1 MFICCGG
8 TRYADP
14 ERERFM
20 GLISKFE
27 GKMEDTVEGA
37 AERMGGAS
45 LSPVQIAKKAEKQMR
60 REKMVG
66 AGKQFAPTLYTILI
80 SHDDDARMFGYY
92 PTLAG
97 ETETYLMAKAQ
108 EHGLVMDGQPLVRFI
123 ADEGL
128 KRGKFE
134 VIAEMV
140 AAPLVRQLRQE
151 EMERYGLA
159 APRNDGFGATPQHR
173 QPQPQP
179 QLAMQPQPQ
188 GAYPPPTQ
196 PVQDAMSAM
205 PYPEAMPLG
214 VDPAAPQAAAPL
226 AGAVPTGAPL
236 DPSFASPAPAAGA
249 IAGAG
254 AVDAG
259 LAAAMPALNDP
270 LASQVQAQVQPQA
283 AAPAQPQPQPQAQP
297 QVPAATDLEAA
308 ALPNG
313 YVDAAIASY
322 ADGTFGDPYVTST
335 PAQAQP
341 AQPQQLKAA
350 APAVTPQQ
358 ATAAAVQPFRQA
370 APVTQAELFDR
381 TNDQVFAL
389 TGAPMRIGR
398 ESARD
403 IVVPDINASRS
414 HAEIHQEPS
423 GTWIIADLGST
434 NGTFLNGRQI
444 KSAPLRPG
452 DTIVIGTT
460 ELVFRSA

>member
-1 MFICCGG
+1 
-8 TRYADP
+8 
-14 ERERFM
+14 M

-179 QLAMQPQPQ
+179 TMQPQPQ

-214 VDPAAPQAAAPL
+214 ADPAAAQAAAPL
-226 AGAVPTGAPL
+226 AGAVPAGTPL
-236 DPSFASPAPAAGA
+236 DPSFASSAPAAGA

-270 LASQVQAQVQPQA
+270 LTAQAQAQPQVQPQA
-283 AAPAQPQPQPQAQP
+283 AAPAQAQVQPQAQA
-297 QVPAATDLEAA
+297 QAATDLEAA
-308 ALPNG
+308 ALPSS
-313 YVDAAIASY
+313 YVDAAMPAY

-341 AQPQQLKAA
+341 LKAA
-350 APAVTPQQ
+350 APAVMPEQ
-358 ATAAAVQPFRQA
+358 AAAATVQPFRQA
-370 APVTQAELFDR
+370 APVVQAELFDR
-381 TNDQVFAL
+381 TNNQVFAL
-389 TGAPMRIGR
+389 SGAPMRIGR

-460 ELVFRSA
+460 ELIFRSA

>member
-1 MFICCGG
+1 
-8 TRYADP
+8 
-14 ERERFM
+14 M

-37 AERMGGAS
+37 AERMGGSS

-66 AGKQFAPTLYTILI
+66 AGKQFAPTLYTILL
-80 SHDDDARMFGYY
+80 SRDDDARMFGYY

-123 ADEGL
+123 ADDGL

-140 AAPLVRQLRQE
+140 AAPLIRQLRQE

-159 APRNDGFGATPQHR
+159 APRPDGYGAPQPQRR

-179 QLAMQPQPQ
+179 IMQPQPQ
-188 GAYPPPTQ
+188 SAYPPPTQ
-196 PVQDAMSAM
+196 PVQDSLSAMSYGDA
-205 PYPEAMPLG
+205 
-214 VDPAAPQAAAPL
+214 PAAGLDPTLVATAAAPM
-226 AGAVPTGAPL
+226 GGAPL
-236 DPSFASPAPAAGA
+236 DTSY
-249 IAGAG
+249 
-254 AVDAG
+254 
-259 LAAAMPALNDP
+259 
-270 LASQVQAQVQPQA
+270 A
-283 AAPAQPQPQPQAQP
+283 AAPVAEAGPASAVPSLGTAVPPSAQAGFEASVAQTDYAN
-297 QVPAATDLEAA
+297 VPA
-308 ALPNG
+308 
-313 YVDAAIASY
+313 ASY
-322 ADGTFGDPYVTST
+322 ADDAFADPYASTSAVAST
-335 PAQAQP
+335 NAAPVQPIQEAQPAPAVQPAQQAQAAQP
-341 AQPQQLKAA
+341 ARTVQAAQPQQLKAA
-350 APAVTPQQ
+350 APAITPEQ
-358 ATAAAVQPFRQA
+358 AAAAPVQQFRQA
-370 APVTQAELFDR
+370 GSVAQAELFDR
-381 TNDQVFAL
+381 TNDQTFPL
-389 TGAPMRIGR
+389 SGAPMRIGR

-403 IVVPDINASRS
+403 IVVPDINASRT

-444 KSAPLRPG
+444 KSAPLRAG

-460 ELVFRSA
+460 ELVFRNA

>member
-1 MFICCGG
+1 
-8 TRYADP
+8 
-14 ERERFM
+14 M

-173 QPQPQP
+173 QPQPQ
-179 QLAMQPQPQ
+179 LAMQP
-188 GAYPPPTQ
+188 
-196 PVQDAMSAM
+196 
-205 PYPEAMPLG
+205 
-214 VDPAAPQAAAPL
+214 
-226 AGAVPTGAPL
+226 
-236 DPSFASPAPAAGA
+236 
-249 IAGAG
+249 
-254 AVDAG
+254 
-259 LAAAMPALNDP
+259 
-270 LASQVQAQVQPQA
+270 
-283 AAPAQPQPQPQAQP
+283 
-297 QVPAATDLEAA
+297 
-308 ALPNG
+308 
-313 YVDAAIASY
+313 
-322 ADGTFGDPYVTST
+322 
-335 PAQAQP
+335 
-341 AQPQQLKAA
+341 
-350 APAVTPQQ
+350 
-358 ATAAAVQPFRQA
+358 
-370 APVTQAELFDR
+370 
-381 TNDQVFAL
+381 
-389 TGAPMRIGR
+389 
-398 ESARD
+398 
-403 IVVPDINASRS
+403 
-414 HAEIHQEPS
+414 EP
-423 GTWIIADLGST
+423 
-434 NGTFLNGRQI
+434 
-444 KSAPLRPG
+444 
-452 DTIVIGTT
+452 
-460 ELVFRSA
+460 